1 MKDCNQCGK
10 CCINYAKGGLSAST
24 DEIDW
29 WDTYRPDI
37 AAYAKDGK
45 IWVSPE
51 TGEPLSS
58 CPFLEKVQGQNKYT
72 CQIYFDRPNDCKYYP
87 VNIAQMQK
95 DECEMLELRDL
106 KNLRKAQQKL
116 DRLMIDSRPVLNS

>member
-10 CCINYAKGGLSAST
+10 CCINYANGGLSAST

-37 AAYAKDGK
+37 AAYVKDGE
-45 IWVSPE
+45 IWIDPN
-51 TGEPLSS
+51 TGEQLNS
-58 CPFLEKVQGQNKYT
+58 CPFLEKLPGQNKYS

-87 VNIAQMQK
+87 VNIEQMVQ
-95 DECEMLELRDL
+95 DDCEMLERRDL
-106 KNLRKAQQKL
+106 VDLKKAQRNL
-116 DRLMIDSRPVLNS
+116 DKLMIDSRPPLE